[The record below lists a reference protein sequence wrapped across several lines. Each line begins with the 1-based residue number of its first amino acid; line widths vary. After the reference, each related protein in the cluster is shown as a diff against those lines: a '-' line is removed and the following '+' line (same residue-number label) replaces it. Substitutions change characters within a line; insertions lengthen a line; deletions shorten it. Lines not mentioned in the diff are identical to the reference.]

1 VAMAIA
7 AGTIVAGPAIALF
20 MQGFADP
27 AASQVMQVAAGS
39 LAGGATS
46 VVTVSSVLPAVTLLT
61 PLLLIA
67 LLVYAGTG
75 MSAVHTQ
82 ARPAILTL
90 PAVEWRRQ
98 ARALVTSLTVPEQY
112 RSILRVGELEAAAA
126 GAGPLLWL
134 TALVALGFAVT
145 R

>member
-1 VAMAIA
+1 
-7 AGTIVAGPAIALF
+7 
-20 MQGFADP
+20 MQGFANP
-27 AASQVMQVAAGS
+27 ASSEVMQVAAGS

-61 PLLLIA
+61 PLLFVA
-67 LLVYAGTG
+67 LLVYIGTG

-82 ARPAILTL
+82 ARPAIFTL
-90 PAVEWRRQ
+90 PAAEWRRQ
-98 ARALVTSLTVPEQY
+98 ARAFLTSLTVPEQY

-126 GAGPLLWL
+126 GARPVLWL